1 MKLKYKWLA
10 LKSGALAGA
19 VAVAAMMSASVS
31 AHHSVAMFDLSDAA
45 RKSISGTVTKF
56 EWQNPHSWIFV
67 EVPKADG
74 TSASYGMELSSP
86 GALRRVGFTYNSVK
100 KGDKVVI
107 EYCPERSGKNAGLLT
122 KITWPDGRSWE
133 PSGQASPLP
142 PKGQTA
148 PGQGSAPTSNAPPG
162 PNGAPVAP

>member
-1 MKLKYKWLA
+1 MKIV
-10 LKSGALAGA
+10 LKSMVIAGTALLAG
-19 VAVAAMMSASVS
+19 SVS
-31 AHHSVAMFDLSDAA
+31 LPVMAHHSVAMFDLSDAS
-45 RKSISGTVTKF
+45 RKNISGTVAKF

-74 TSASYGMELSSP
+74 TSDTYGMELSSP
-86 GALRRVGFTYNSVK
+86 GALRRVGFSYNSVK
-100 KGDKVVI
+100 KGDKVAI

-148 PGQGSAPTSNAPPG
+148 PGQGSAPTSSAPPG
-162 PNGAPVAP
+162 PNGASVAK